1 MPGLEITGGA
11 KLFVLVL
18 PVSPN
23 PTFLIICPSWDLL
36 MPHLPVL
43 NEASCCLSSSNRD
56 NKRTISHMY
65 SELTSLLH
73 CSCCWG
79 LGTGPQGWRVHL
91 MGLCEPEGL
100 MMRKYYW
107 EAIWLNHQWLPE
119 LLSSVSFP
127 GSCGF
132 GGLSAPTESTLFSPL
147 TCSHFWMR

>member
-1 MPGLEITGGA
+1 MKVVQNKNSLGSVLCELQMVLEAITTLPQQALPVPGLEITGGA

-107 EAIWLNHQWLPE
+107 EAI
-119 LLSSVSFP
+119 
-127 GSCGF
+127 
-132 GGLSAPTESTLFSPL
+132 
-147 TCSHFWMR
+147 

>member
-1 MPGLEITGGA
+1 MKVVQNKNSLGSVLCELQMVLEAITTLPQQALPVPGLETTGGA

-23 PTFLIICPSWDLL
+23 PTFLIMCRSWDLL
-36 MPHLPVL
+36 IPHVPVL
-43 NEASCCLSSSNRD
+43 NEASCCLSPSNRD
-56 NKRTISHMY
+56 NKRTISHMC

-79 LGTGPQGWRVHL
+79 LGTGPQGWTVHL

-107 EAIWLNHQWLPE
+107 EAICLNHQ
-119 LLSSVSFP
+119 
-127 GSCGF
+127 
-132 GGLSAPTESTLFSPL
+132 
-147 TCSHFWMR
+147 